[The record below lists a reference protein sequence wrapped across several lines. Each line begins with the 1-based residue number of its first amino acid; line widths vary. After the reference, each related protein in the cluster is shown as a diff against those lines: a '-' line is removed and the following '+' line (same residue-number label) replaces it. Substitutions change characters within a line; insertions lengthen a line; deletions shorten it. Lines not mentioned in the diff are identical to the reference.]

1 MTDKTRPVIADEPPW
16 RISEFLLRWETVLIG
31 LLVLVFIGN
40 TFLSPYFLDIN
51 NLSDATS
58 NFSEKAIIA
67 LGMALLILVREIDI
81 SVAAIIAVCSLAMG
95 LASQAGGGTA
105 TLVLVG
111 LIVGAACGSFNGFL
125 VARIGL
131 PSIVV
136 TIGTLSLFRG
146 IAQVALGDQ
155 AITDYP
161 STFQSLGQDYWI
173 KWPPLHYS
181 ITLFFVLA
189 IIFALVLHRTALGRQ
204 LYAIGNNPVAAR
216 FSGIP
221 VDRIKFWLFVLT
233 GTLSGLAA
241 VLLTARIGSTRPN
254 IALGWELEVITMVIL
269 GGVSI
274 AGGSGTIPGVVIAV
288 FVIGLVTFG
297 LSLINVPGIVIS
309 VILGFLLIA
318 AISVP
323 ILTRRIMTTRPSTG

>member
-1 MTDKTRPVIADEPPW
+1 MSETSRAEIADEGRW
-16 RISEFLLRWETVLIG
+16 RLSEFLLRWESILIG
-31 LLVLVFIGN
+31 LLIVVFIGDML
-40 TFLSPYFLDIN
+40 LSPYFLDIY

-67 LGMALLILVREIDI
+67 LGMALLILVREIDL
-81 SVAAIIAVCSLAMG
+81 SVAAIIALCSLAMG
-95 LASQAGGGTA
+95 LASQAGAGTA
-105 TLVLVG
+105 ALVLVG
-111 LIVGAACGSFNGFL
+111 IVVGAVCGSFNGFL

-136 TIGTLSLFRG
+136 TIGTMSLFRG

-155 AITDYP
+155 AITQYP
-161 STFQSLGQDYWI
+161 AAFQALGQDYLI

-181 ITLFFVLA
+181 
-189 IIFALVLHRTALGRQ
+189 FALFLVLTVLFALTLHRTALGRK

-221 VDRIKFWLFVLT
+221 VERIKFALFVVT
-233 GTLSGLAA
+233 GLLSGVAA
-241 VLLTARIGSTRPN
+241 ILLTARIGSTRPN
-254 IALGWELEVITMVIL
+254 IALGWELEVVTMVIL
-269 GGVSI
+269 GGFSI
-274 AGGSGTIPGVVIAV
+274 AGGSGTISGVVIAV
-288 FVIGLVTFG
+288 FVLGLVTFG

-318 AISVP
+318 SITLPLLV
-323 ILTRRIMTTRPSTG
+323 RRFMIRGLRR

>member
-1 MTDKTRPVIADEPPW
+1 MSQRVRAEIADDPGW
-16 RISEFLLRWETVLIG
+16 RLSEFLLRWETILIA
-31 LLVLVFIGN
+31 LLAAVFIGD
-40 TFLSPYFLDIN
+40 TFLSPYFLDIY

-67 LGMALLILVREIDI
+67 LGMALLILVREIDL
-81 SVAAIIAVCSLAMG
+81 SVAAIIALSSLAMG
-95 LASQAGGGTA
+95 LASQAGAGAA
-105 TLVLVG
+105 TLI
-111 LIVGAACGSFNGFL
+111 LIGISVGAVCGSFNGFL
-125 VARIGL
+125 VARVGL

-136 TIGTLSLFRG
+136 TIGTMSLFRG

-155 AITDYP
+155 AITQYP
-161 STFQSLGQDYWI
+161 AAFQSLGQDYLI

-181 ITLFFVLA
+181 
-189 IIFALVLHRTALGRQ
+189 FALFLIFTVLFALTLHRTAFGRK
-204 LYAIGNNPVAAR
+204 LYAIGNNPIAAR

-221 VDRIKFWLFVLT
+221 VERIKFALFVLT
-233 GTLSGLAA
+233 GLLSGIAA

-254 IALGWELEVITMVIL
+254 IALGWELEVVTMVIL

-288 FVIGLVTFG
+288 FVLGLVTFG

-318 AISVP
+318 SITLP
-323 ILTRRIMTTRPSTG
+323 ILARRIMTGSPSR